1 MGAYDPEGP
10 AKRPGGKPNNAPKYR
25 ILVHRKYEAAWNQI
39 VERVGMQQAQQFWDH
54 VAYTP
59 GIKDPIANTCFL
71 RGKAGVPKGKGFS
84 KTIHYELSSMAR
96 INTSIA
102 MNIKRHRTGTN
113 ITLFLYLASITRPT
127 DQCTNF
133 KKHTEVRGNQLST
146 ITKW

>member
-1 MGAYDPEGP
+1 MGAYDPEVP

-96 INTSIA
+96 INYQYCDEYQTSPD
-102 MNIKRHRTGTN
+102 REVVPEGLRT
-113 ITLFLYLASITRPT
+113 
-127 DQCTNF
+127 
-133 KKHTEVRGNQLST
+133 
-146 ITKW
+146 

>member
-1 MGAYDPEGP
+1 MGAYDPEVP

-59 GIKDPIANTCFL
+59 GIKDPIA
-71 RGKAGVPKGKGFS
+71 KGFS

-96 INTSIA
+96 INYQYCDEYQTSPDRDKHHVVFI
-102 MNIKRHRTGTN
+102 
-113 ITLFLYLASITRPT
+113 LSI
-127 DQCTNF
+127 DYSS
-133 KKHTEVRGNQLST
+133 H
-146 ITKW
+146 

>member
-1 MGAYDPEGP
+1 MGAYDPEVP

-71 RGKAGVPKGKGFS
+71 RGKAGVPKRQ
-84 KTIHYELSSMAR
+84 R
-96 INTSIA
+96 I
-102 MNIKRHRTGTN
+102 
-113 ITLFLYLASITRPT
+113 
-127 DQCTNF
+127 F
-133 KKHTEVRGNQLST
+133 KNYSLRAFKHGPNQLPVLR
-146 ITKW
+146 